1 MDLHAKLGKYVL
13 AEGFPLYPDV
23 ERSHGAYLYD
33 TKSNQEFL
41 DLFSFFVTQ
50 PLGFNHPKLATDEFK
65 QKLGRFAVHRPTL
78 SDVYTPE
85 YVSFVETFARV
96 AGRGYFE
103 HYFFVE
109 GGALG
114 VENTLKVAFD
124 WKVRKNLAKGRGEKG
139 HQIIHF
145 REAFH
150 GRSGY
155 TVSMTNTFDPN
166 KHQYFAKFSWPRVT
180 NPKLRFPVTNQVLD
194 ETIAAEKRSVAEI
207 EKAVHDHPD
216 DIAAL
221 IIEPIQSEGGDNHFR
236 PEFLKELR
244 RLADEHDFLLIFDEV
259 QTGIGLTG
267 KMWAFEH
274 FGVVPD
280 LIAFGKKVQV
290 GGCLSTTRVDE
301 VKDNV
306 FHMHSRINSTW
317 GGNLVDM
324 IRSERYLQI
333 IEEDRLVEN
342 VANVGEYFLAR
353 LNDWAQE
360 RPRISNVRGRGLL
373 MAFDL
378 PDTATRDLLRNRLF
392 ENQLMILGCG
402 PKSLRIRPHLDFT
415 RENADRAMELLT
427 KTERL
432 I

>member
-1 MDLHAKLGKYVL
+1 MH
-13 AEGFPLYPDV
+13 LYPDLD
-23 ERSHGAYLYD
+23 RSHGSFVYD
-33 TKSNQEFL
+33 SITKTEFL
-41 DLFSFFVTQ
+41 DVFSFFVTQ
-50 PLGFNHPKLATDEFK
+50 PISYNHPKLATKEFK
-65 QKLGRFAVHRPTL
+65 EKLGRFGLHRPTL

-85 YVSFVETFARV
+85 YASFVETFALI
-96 AGRGYFE
+96 AGRNHFA

-114 VENTLKVAFD
+114 VENALKAAFD
-124 WKVRKNLAKGRGEKG
+124 WKVRKNLAAGRGEKG
-139 HQIIHF
+139 HQVIHF

-155 TVSMTNTFDPN
+155 TVSLTNTFDPN
-166 KHQYFAKFSWPRVT
+166 KHQYFAKFAWPRVS
-180 NPKLRFPVTNQVLD
+180 NPKLRFPINDQVIE
-194 ETIAAEKRSVAEI
+194 ETIAAEKRSVSEI
-207 EKAVHDHPD
+207 EKALQDHPD

-244 RLADEHDFLLIFDEV
+244 RLADEHEFLLIFDEV

-280 LIAFGKKVQV
+280 LIAFAKKAQV
-290 GGCLSTTRVDE
+290 GGCASTGRVDDI
-301 VKDNV
+301 KDNV
-306 FHMHSRINSTW
+306 FQLASRINSTW
-317 GGNLVDM
+317 GGNLIDM

-333 IEEDRLVEN
+333 IEEDRMVDN
-342 VANVGEYFLAR
+342 AATMGKYFLEQ
-353 LNDWAQE
+353 LTGWTNE

-373 MAFDL
+373 IAFDV
-378 PDTATRDLLRNRLF
+378 PDTATRDALRKKLF
-392 ENQLMILGCG
+392 ENHLLILGCG

-415 RENADRAMELLT
+415 RTNVDQAIEILR
-427 KTERL
+427 KTEKSL
-432 I
+432 